1 MDLLWII
8 VGIILM
14 VVGIIGCILPFLPGP
29 PLCFLALLVQQ
40 LRSDAPYSFYF
51 LLVWALIALGIT
63 VIDYAIPIYGTR
75 KFGGSK
81 YGMWGSTIGLLIG
94 LWFGPVGIII
104 GPFIGAFIGE
114 WLAHNQTDKAFQA
127 ALGSF
132 IGFLF
137 GTLLK
142 LVVCAVMAW
151 YLFVNL

>member
-8 VGIILM
+8 VGIIFM

-81 YGMWGSTIGLLIG
+81 YGMWGSTIGLLVG